1 MVQVEGP
8 KTWSDRFPSG
18 LTVGHE
24 NQITES
30 EMTSDDQKSTE
41 IHFFQIFGILT
52 VGDFSSK
59 VIKKRQQYYVFV
71 IFYVFLDP
79 TGLH

>member
-1 MVQVEGP
+1 MAKCQRAQSSLVQVEGP
-8 KTWSDRFPSG
+8 KTWSDRFPSS

-30 EMTSDDQKSTE
+30 EMTSDDQKSTTKPL
-41 IHFFQIFGILT
+41 FQLFGILT

-59 VIKKRQQYYVFV
+59 VIKKRQKY
-71 IFYVFLDP
+71 
-79 TGLH
+79 